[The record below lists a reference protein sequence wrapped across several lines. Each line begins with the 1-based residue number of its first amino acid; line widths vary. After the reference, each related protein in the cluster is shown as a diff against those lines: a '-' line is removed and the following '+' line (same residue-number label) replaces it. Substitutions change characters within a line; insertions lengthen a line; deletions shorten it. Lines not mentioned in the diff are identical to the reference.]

1 MATDSHWSEAE
12 RHVAELLASEVPE
25 IASGIIEVRALA
37 RTAGVRTKVAVSN
50 NDPTRD
56 PVRVCVGVDEVH
68 IHRLST
74 LLDGEL
80 IDVVPWRD
88 DPVRRV
94 RMAVAPANVARLEL
108 DERQAIA
115 HVTLRDDETAR
126 ALVADLAHREIAD
139 RFAGWQLDLTIEH
152 ATA

>member
-1 MATDSHWSEAE
+1 MPERRVSGPRWPSRATTLHA
-12 RHVAELLASEVPE
+12 
-25 IASGIIEVRALA
+25 IASASALA
-37 RTAGVRTKVAVSN
+37 WAK
-50 NDPTRD
+50 
-56 PVRVCVGVDEVH
+56 VH

-115 HVTLRDDETAR
+115 HVTLRDDETAL